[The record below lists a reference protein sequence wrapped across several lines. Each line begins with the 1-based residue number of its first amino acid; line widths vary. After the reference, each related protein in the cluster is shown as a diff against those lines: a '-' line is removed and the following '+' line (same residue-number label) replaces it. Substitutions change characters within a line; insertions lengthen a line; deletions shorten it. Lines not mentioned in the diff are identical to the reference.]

1 VATTIARSIGGKSG
15 LTTSTFAVVHG
26 EIARRPTLS
35 PASHLAFGK
44 SDAKTSLGIT
54 DGRLFVDQQHESKAL
69 SLLYEY
75 RSSSHGD
82 ASLLQKNV
90 RKDTD

>member
-15 LTTSTFAVVHG
+15 LATSTFAVVHG
-26 EIARRPTLS
+26 EIARPPTVS

-44 SDAKTSLGIT
+44 SDARTGLGIT
-54 DGRLFVDQQHESKAL
+54 DGWLFVDQQHESKAL
-69 SLLYEY
+69 SLLNEN
-75 RSSSHGD
+75 RSPPHGA

-90 RKDTD
+90 RKGTG